1 MRRCSIPLLIAAV
14 LRGCRGRT
22 GLVLAA
28 GLLLTSP
35 LVLAQSPP
43 VGLLPAQEVSLR
55 RAEEALLHRKLDL
68 RGLRRLSG
76 DQFVPEAAP
85 RARLLLVHIWAV
97 ECRPCIEEMPV
108 LRRIFESLSTTS
120 NVTPLLISETADLPK
135 LLSFL
140 QQNRAT
146 VPSVP
151 QYQST
156 GEQLRAS
163 LQNYSQPTTLLVDE
177 RGIIREAFLGSLR
190 TRRSELADALYR
202 LIKATQ

>member
-1 MRRCSIPLLIAAV
+1 MRLCSIPSLIATV
-14 LRGCRGRT
+14 LRYRT
-22 GLVLAA
+22 GLALAA

-43 VGLLPAQEVSLR
+43 MGLLPAQEVTLR

-68 RGLRRLSG
+68 RGLRRLLG
-76 DQFVPEAAP
+76 GQFVPEAAP
-85 RARLLLVHIWAV
+85 RARLMLVHIWAV

-108 LRRIFESLSTTS
+108 LRRIFESLATTS
-120 NVTPLLISETADLPK
+120 NVTPLLISETADIPK
-135 LLSFL
+135 LLEFL

-146 VPSVP
+146 LPSVP

>member
-1 MRRCSIPLLIAAV
+1 MRLCSIPSLIAAV
-14 LRGCRGRT
+14 LHGST
-22 GLVLAA
+22 GLALAA

-43 VGLLPAQEVSLR
+43 VGLLPAQEVTLR

-68 RGLRRLSG
+68 HGLRRLSG
-76 DQFVPEAAP
+76 GQFVPEAAP
-85 RARLLLVHIWAV
+85 RARLMLVHIWAV

-120 NVTPLLISETADLPK
+120 NVTPLLISETADIPK

>member
-1 MRRCSIPLLIAAV
+1 MRLCSIPSLIAAV
-14 LRGCRGRT
+14 LRGST
-22 GLVLAA
+22 GLALAA

-43 VGLLPAQEVSLR
+43 VGLPPAQEVSLR

-76 DQFVPEAAP
+76 GQFVPEAAP

-120 NVTPLLISETADLPK
+120 NVTPLLISETADIPK

-177 RGIIREAFLGSLR
+177 HGIIREAFLGSLR

>member
-1 MRRCSIPLLIAAV
+1 MRLCSIPSLIAAV
-14 LRGCRGRT
+14 LRGST
-22 GLVLAA
+22 GLALAA

-43 VGLLPAQEVSLR
+43 VGLLPAQEVTLR

-68 RGLRRLSG
+68 HGLRRLSG
-76 DQFVPEAAP
+76 GQFVPEAAP
-85 RARLLLVHIWAV
+85 RARLMLVHIWAV

-120 NVTPLLISETADLPK
+120 NVTPLLISETADIPK